1 MDNLDKFY
9 THPDI
14 AKMFVDKINEI
25 CPLDDFDMVLEPSA
39 GSGHILKYLPDSAIG
54 MDIKPTDL
62 IRIGQKQEL
71 GMIKFGTSQS
81 QLYWRQ

>member
-39 GSGHILKYLPDSAIG
+39 GSGHILEYLPDDAIG
-54 MDIKPTDL
+54 KYIYDETENSFYTITVNAEGDK
-62 IRIGQKQEL
+62 E
-71 GMIKFGTSQS
+71 IKF
-81 QLYWRQ
+81 LRRA